1 MKISLS
7 LFLIAGSSLLLFS
20 CNSNKQQESQDTT
33 SNIVEQKDT
42 TPYNELADFKFFF
55 TIANLPSPLE
65 IINTIYTTEVPYNKE
80 LLNSDENFTKYQTTY
95 KRAVNY
101 GIYGIDMAYISTYGK
116 KQDMLDY
123 FVTIKKIAKSL
134 GVEQSFINMSE
145 RFEANEENKDSLMKL
160 IDQVYAETDNFM
172 KTNKRLLASSQV
184 LAGAFTESIY
194 LSSNLMKDQVRNEK
208 NEAVFTSI
216 YEQRG
221 VLENLIKLFQEF
233 KDDKESAKLL
243 SDLESFHTV
252 YADISDPSQINSAKL
267 TAMAEKIAVVRNN
280 MVK

>member
-1 MKISLS
+1 MKLKHFALLAVTSG
-7 LFLIAGSSLLLFS
+7 LIFVS
-20 CNSNKQQESQDTT
+20 CGGNKQPETQET
-33 SNIVEQKDT
+33 STNIVTEADT

-65 IINTIYTTEVPYNKE
+65 IINTIYTTEVPYNKD
-80 LLNSDENFTKYQTTY
+80 LLNSDENFTKYQTTF
-95 KRAVNY
+95 KKAVNY
-101 GIYGIDMAYISTYGK
+101 GIYGVDMAYISTYGK

-160 IDQVYAETDNFM
+160 IDQVYAETDSFM
-172 KTNKRLLASSQV
+172 KNNKRLLASSQV

-194 LSSNLMKDQVRNEK
+194 LSSTLMKDQERNSK
-208 NEAVFTSI
+208 NEAVFNGI

-221 VLENLIKLFQEF
+221 VLENLVKLFQEF

-243 SDLESFHTV
+243 TDLEDLQKV
-252 YADISDPSQINSAKL
+252 YSTISDPAAVNKATL
-267 TAMAEKIAVVRNN
+267 TVISGKVTTLRDNLI
-280 MVK
+280 K